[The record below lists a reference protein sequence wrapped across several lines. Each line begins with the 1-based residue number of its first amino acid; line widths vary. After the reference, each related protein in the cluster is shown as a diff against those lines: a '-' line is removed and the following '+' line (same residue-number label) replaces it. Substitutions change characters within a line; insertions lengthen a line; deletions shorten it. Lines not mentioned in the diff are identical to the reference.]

1 MGTRQHQPDHQRGRS
16 LSSALRAARSLLDPL
31 GYAHLL
37 RVAHFYGYSHVRP
50 RRLLTMG
57 PGVRLAPNVSIRNG
71 ERITIGAGAEI
82 GERCYLWAGDS
93 TGRIDIGEHA
103 LFAPEVFVT
112 ASNYR
117 TPPGVPVMH
126 QDKDERDIRIGANVW
141 LGARVVVVA
150 GVTIGDGC
158 IVGANSVVTKSLPP
172 DAIAVGAP
180 ARVVG
185 HRGDASTATP
195 PVDERAVDQ
204 PPVDEPAV
212 DEPGSDKPAA
222 DEPAG
227 NKPTAD
233 PVTAD
238 PTTGAPS
245 DNGRGTA
252 WPSTSLS

>member
-1 MGTRQHQPDHQRGRS
+1 MGTRQHQPDHQRGGGLSRS
-16 LSSALRAARSLLDPL
+16 LRAARSLLDPL
-31 GYAHLL
+31 AYAHIL
-37 RVAHFYGYSHVRP
+37 RIAHFYGYSHVRP
-50 RRLLTMG
+50 RRLMTVA

-93 TGRIDIGEHA
+93 TGRIDIGAHA

-158 IVGANSVVTKSLPP
+158 IVGANSVVTTSLPP

-185 HRGDASTATP
+185 HRGGSPDATLADATLASATP
-195 PVDERAVDQ
+195 TN
-204 PPVDEPAV
+204 DEP
-212 DEPGSDKPAA
+212 
-222 DEPAG
+222 
-227 NKPTAD
+227 
-233 PVTAD
+233 
-238 PTTGAPS
+238 TGTPS
-245 DNGRGTA
+245 NNGRGTA
-252 WPSTSLS
+252 WPSTSQS